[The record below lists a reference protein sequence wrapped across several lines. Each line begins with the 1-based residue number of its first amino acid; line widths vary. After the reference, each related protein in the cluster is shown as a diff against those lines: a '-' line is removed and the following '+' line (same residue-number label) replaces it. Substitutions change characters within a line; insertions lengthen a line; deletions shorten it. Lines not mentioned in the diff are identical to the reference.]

1 MPALAERVTC
11 AYKILVRNQENR
23 LSVETLRRLFAAD
36 IKPTSRGTV
45 KPRNPCGEQ
54 TNNLERCRGGMISA
68 RLSRAGPFASW
79 AARMSVASGS
89 AGGPLTLAIRC
100 QRHVALVRGP
110 HGVRGSTTP
119 RASANSL
126 NLCAARRR
134 GARQIEV
141 DDSNFTPDHREYL
154 QEWADKLGV
163 SVGVLVGRIVI
174 ATCKGDLYLEDAP
187 EDRPC
192 TP

>member
-1 MPALAERVTC
+1 VVNKRIIWKDAEGDDKR
-11 AYKILVRNQENR
+11 ASFQ
-23 LSVETLRRLFAAD
+23 
-36 IKPTSRGTV
+36 
-45 KPRNPCGEQ
+45 
-54 TNNLERCRGGMISA
+54 
-68 RLSRAGPFASW
+68 SRAIRELGGANVGREW
-79 AARMSVASGS
+79 LCGGSVDTRDPVSTSCGLGEGA
-89 AGGPLTLAIRC
+89 TR
-100 QRHVALVRGP
+100 
-110 HGVRGSTTP
+110 VRGSTTP

-141 DDSNFTPDHREYL
+141 DDSDFTQDHREYL